1 MKIKIDNYGHLWIER
16 AGKMKDMTCP
26 FSYDKDL
33 QAASSQC
40 GDWCPLFDD
49 SDITDPQEG
58 LGLCLCHN
66 NFPNAVVIDER
77 GVSDGF

>member
-1 MKIKIDNYGHLWIER
+1 MKIKIDNEGCLWIER
-16 AGKMKDMTCP
+16 AGKMKAQICP
-26 FSYDKDL
+26 YDENWTG
-33 QAASSQC
+33 C

-66 NFPNAVVIDER
+66 NFPNATVIDER
-77 GVSDGF
+77 GGE